1 MKSTEMSLEEIFLKL
16 TSGEY
21 VAPPKEAPAPK
32 PEGKPKKAKGTA
44 ARLRLRPKK
53 IRKGVKNNVGYF

>member
-1 MKSTEMSLEEIFLKL
+1 MKL

-32 PEGKPKKAKGTA
+32 AEGKPKKGKRDGGTA
-44 ARLRLRPKK
+44 TAEAKK
-53 IRKGVKNNVGYF
+53 NKEGSEE